1 MSPEERPDK
10 AGAVTS
16 IIDASAESTAPAI
29 SKERLNKANHEL
41 HRFGNYKSYYTHFRS
56 PISPDT
62 RLTQLSTFITG
73 GKRILDLGCNS
84 GKLTLELASHFAA
97 SEVVGIDIDSFL
109 IDQAEKVKSSEK
121 EDTAQKVTFE
131 LFDFAST
138 IPFTGAAAGT
148 DWDVVLLLS
157 VIKWVHLNTSDQ
169 VLIDLFAH
177 LFTVLKP
184 GGYLIIEPQDWAN
197 YKRAV
202 KKCPSLRE
210 NFKKLGLRP
219 PFDDVLKSQGWEEVD
234 GWERDEFG
242 FERSVRVWRKPV
254 EDADVLDE

>member
-1 MSPEERPDK
+1 MKDSP
-10 AGAVTS
+10 T
-16 IIDASAESTAPAI
+16 ESNTPVV

-56 PISPDT
+56 PVSPDT

-97 SEVVGIDIDSFL
+97 SEVVGVDLDLFL
-109 IDQAEKVKSSEK
+109 IEQAEKAKSSEK
-121 EDTAQKVTFE
+121 QEAARKVTFE

-138 IPFTGAAAGT
+138 IPFVGAAAEI

-169 VLIDLFAH
+169 VLIDLFMH
-177 LFTVLKP
+177 LFTILKS
-184 GGYLIIEPQDWAN
+184 GGYLVIEPQDWTN

-202 KKCPSLRE
+202 KKCPSLKE
-210 NFKKLGLRP
+210 NFKKLRLRP

-234 GWERDEFG
+234 GWERDEVG

-254 EDADVLDE
+254 EDANALVE